1 MSEENVQIV
10 RSAFEV
16 SDDLDAVSSFWHE
29 QIEWIEPPES
39 PATVAV
45 VGAVAAREAME
56 AWMGM
61 WEQYRYDVEELID
74 VGDEVILGGTQV
86 MVARGAEVSSALFF
100 VWTLRDGLAVRARLF
115 LNRSQALNAVGP
127 AESTSLDK

>member
-1 MSEENVQIV
+1 MSQANVEIV
-10 RSAFEV
+10 RRAFDV

-29 QIEWIEPPES
+29 GIEWIEPPES

-45 VGAVAAREAME
+45 VGAKAARHAME
-56 AWMGM
+56 EWMAM
-61 WEQYRYDVEELID
+61 WDEYRYKVDELID
-74 VGDEVILGGTQV
+74 VGDQVILGGTQV

-115 LNRSQALNAVGP
+115 LNRSQALEAVGM
-127 AESTSLDK
+127 AE

>member
-1 MSEENVQIV
+1 MSRENVEVV
-10 RSAFEV
+10 RRAFEV

-45 VGAVAAREAME
+45 IGARAAREAME
-56 AWMGM
+56 EWMAM
-61 WEQYRYDVEELID
+61 WDEYRYEVDELID

-100 VWTLRDGLAVRARLF
+100 VWTLRDELAVRARLF
-115 LNRSQALNAVGP
+115 LNRSQALKAVGL
-127 AESTSLDK
+127 EE